1 LKEFVIVLIV
11 KKIINIYENMKK
23 KILISIKELEKNER
37 GFRLL
42 MLLRDLR
49 LFIVKSVIIGRCIS
63 E

>member
-1 LKEFVIVLIV
+1 MIVLIV

>member
-1 LKEFVIVLIV
+1 V